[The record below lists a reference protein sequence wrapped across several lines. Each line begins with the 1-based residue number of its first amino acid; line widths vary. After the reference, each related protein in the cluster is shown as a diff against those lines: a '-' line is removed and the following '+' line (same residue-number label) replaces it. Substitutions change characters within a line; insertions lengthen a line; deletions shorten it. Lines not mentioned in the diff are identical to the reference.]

1 MIILTIP
8 VTELRHQFEKAKC
21 RKLTSDE
28 KKLFK
33 GYALEFFDNHV
44 NGNQKPSSHVEGM
57 KKFPSLLLCQ
67 EMICVT
73 DR

>member
-1 MIILTIP
+1 MYNDIFTFP
-8 VTELRHQFEKAKC
+8 VTELRHQFEKVKC

-57 KKFPSLLLCQ
+57 KKFSMTFIVQINDL
-67 EMICVT
+67 
-73 DR
+73 